1 LQTSVLFPELWR
13 EQAQTE
19 TTGERKKR
27 QRPGIRKFLTYV
39 WKTKQACGFPVHAD
53 FKEEESQLPL

>member
-1 LQTSVLFPELWR
+1 MEGTSSNR
-13 EQAQTE
+13 NDR
-19 TTGERKKR
+19 GKKR
-27 QRPGIRKFLTYV
+27 QRPGIRKFLIYV